1 MASSMQKV
9 DSPTLLSAHM
19 FSVPFHTGDLIVQN
33 GWLLFNNICALMG
46 YYCAARVIDK
56 PAIGRKKLQM
66 ASFAT
71 SSFLFM
77 TTAAIFDT
85 AKAETLMFLYF
96 ASSFFGNFGVNVT
109 TYVIAAETYPAELR
123 ATCHGL
129 SAFLGKLGALLATI
143 LFNSMSTAEIFWAC
157 GTVSIIGFIVT
168 FIFTVDLTHVSL
180 AELDAQ
186 LELFLEGK
194 LGRYKGKLNA
204 PQHLSNFE
212 IWTGRHGE
220 YDPLWA
226 SKFLGES
233 SPHRRRRNL
242 SGRNDASLFDL
253 LPEDDSDANDSAQ
266 LPTQHASS

>member
-1 MASSMQKV
+1 
-9 DSPTLLSAHM
+9 
-19 FSVPFHTGDLIVQN
+19 
-33 GWLLFNNICALMG
+33 
-46 YYCAARVIDK
+46 
-56 PAIGRKKLQM
+56 M
-66 ASFAT
+66 ASFGICAG
-71 SSFLFM
+71 LFM

-85 AKAETLMFLYF
+85 ARSETLMFLYF

-109 TYVIAAETYPAELR
+109 TYVVAAETYPTELR

-143 LFNSMSTAEIFWAC
+143 LFDSMSTAEIFWAC
-157 GTVSIIGFIVT
+157 GTVSILGLIVT

-180 AELDAQ
+180 AELEAQ

-194 LGRYKGKLNA
+194 LARYTGKLNA

-226 SKFLGES
+226 SKLLGKS
-233 SPHRRRRNL
+233 SRHRK
-242 SGRNDASLFDL
+242 
-253 LPEDDSDANDSAQ
+253 
-266 LPTQHASS
+266 